1 MMKVVQRKRSQQRR
15 NSDGEKMIAPRVLA
29 VTLLGL
35 HRFVKNINISLAGWM
50 NESGMA
56 DAVPSHL

>member
-1 MMKVVQRKRSQQRR
+1 
-15 NSDGEKMIAPRVLA
+15 MIAPRVLP

>member
-1 MMKVVQRKRSQQRR
+1 
-15 NSDGEKMIAPRVLA
+15 MIAPRVLP
-29 VTLLGL
+29 VMLLGL
-35 HRFVKNINISLAGWM
+35 HRFVKNINISLTGWM